1 MKVIRRGGGVE
12 GENLI
17 YKFAAI
23 FVAEKIQHET
33 AEQKLSKIRREIHG
47 KTAIRQ
53 EVKHNGRNNSKI

>member
-23 FVAEKIQHET
+23 FVAKKSNMKQMN
-33 AEQKLSKIRREIHG
+33 KS
-47 KTAIRQ
+47 
-53 EVKHNGRNNSKI
+53 